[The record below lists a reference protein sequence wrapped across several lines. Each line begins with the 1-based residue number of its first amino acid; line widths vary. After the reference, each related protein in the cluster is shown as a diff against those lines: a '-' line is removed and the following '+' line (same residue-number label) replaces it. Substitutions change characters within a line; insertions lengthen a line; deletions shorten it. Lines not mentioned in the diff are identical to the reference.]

1 MTMILDTHINI
12 VFVFK
17 YSQSQ
22 VCSLKKSINRVV
34 KFQEMVSVRQG
45 GALIEVAAILFSDI
59 KPNWN

>member
-1 MTMILDTHINI
+1 MILDAHINI

-17 YSQSQ
+17 DSQSQ
-22 VCSLKKSINRVV
+22 VCSLKTSIDRVV

-45 GALIEVAAILFSDI
+45 GALIEVAAILLSDI